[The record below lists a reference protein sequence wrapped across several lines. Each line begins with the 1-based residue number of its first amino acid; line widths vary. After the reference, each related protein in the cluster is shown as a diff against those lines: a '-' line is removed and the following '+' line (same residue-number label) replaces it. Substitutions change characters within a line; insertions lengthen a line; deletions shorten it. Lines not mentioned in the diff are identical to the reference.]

1 MDINSTLDLDQIY
14 DIVLRTMD
22 EFFGFRHS
30 IILLLE
36 DVDKL
41 RVVASHGYE
50 DQALGGTVVVGTGV
64 IGTVAKRRRLM
75 RVNNLR
81 SQRAYFA
88 TIRSQMEEVGRTGEL
103 GQIVPVPGLADA
115 NSQIAIPLVIKDR
128 LIGVF
133 SVESREPKP
142 LVSTTRR

>member
-1 MDINSTLDLDQIY
+1 MVTRILLEKLAQKSAEVQVLRRIALDINSTLDLDQIY

-36 DVDKL
+36 DDHSL

-50 DQALGGTVVVGTGV
+50 DQTLGGTVAVGTGV

-81 SQRAYFA
+81 TQHAYF
-88 TIRSQMEEVGRTGEL
+88 SQHSQPDRGSGA
-103 GQIVPVPGLADA
+103 GQ
-115 NSQIAIPLVIKDR
+115 
-128 LIGVF
+128 
-133 SVESREPKP
+133 
-142 LVSTTRR
+142 